1 MKKVAKK
8 FKNGVQHFR
17 ITFKSNFNEAKALPK
32 SKRKSFMIGFTT
44 AVGIFGLTVFG
55 RALPA
60 IAQDVLPN
68 GGINASTP
76 NSHFAT
82 APTPPP
88 GSEIISTGVA
98 GIAASAASVSALAV
112 TSGSFAIGVA
122 FGCAVVVVILFV
134 QGK

>member
-1 MKKVAKK
+1 MKKILEN
-8 FKNGVQHFR
+8 FKDGVQDFR

-44 AVGIFGLTVFG
+44 AVAIFGLTVFG
-55 RALPA
+55 RSLPA
-60 IAQDVLPN
+60 IAQDVLPK
-68 GGINASTP
+68 GGIN
-76 NSHFAT
+76 NSQV
-82 APTPPP
+82 APTLPP